1 MTQERFS
8 WENCRS
14 RPMEGSATL
23 TIDASSTTTNWAS
36 ARSAR
41 ASHFR
46 SGATVGLKVVVSRD
60 GCLAR
65 PKLRE
70 CSGPA
75 HRHFG
80 ASSGAAIPYD
90 GIDGPYALSE
100 LEFRFRLS
108 RYGIDVPLVKPYI
121 HLYATTRR

>member
-14 RPMEGSATL
+14 RPIEGSATL

-60 GCLAR
+60 VVLAR
-65 PKLRE
+65 P
-70 CSGPA
+70 SFA
-75 HRHFG
+75 
-80 ASSGAAIPYD
+80 GAAGLHIGTSERPPCPYPL
-90 GIDGPYALSE
+90 GLGCWALGLSE
-100 LEFRFRLS
+100 LEFRFRFVTI
-108 RYGIDVPLVKPYI
+108 RN
-121 HLYATTRR
+121 